1 MKVTQKLGL
10 AADDPHNID
19 ENILPY
25 LSHQWRSS
33 CRGISRD
40 LVTGGKIS
48 VSEHVQYAVH
58 ISYRRVEE
66 VNSGVGIQVEGSNI

>member
-1 MKVTQKLGL
+1 M
-10 AADDPHNID
+10 
-19 ENILPY
+19 
-25 LSHQWRSS
+25 
-33 CRGISRD
+33 
-40 LVTGGKIS
+40 TGGKIS